1 MSGPA
6 DKSDGSR
13 RGHPRWVAVLLVIGT
28 IFTLLAMFS
37 IWANR
42 QALNT
47 DNWVSTSSRILAN
60 KQVDERLSNYL
71 AEQLTANEPVK
82 TKLEEEL
89 PPRLQPLAGVVATGL
104 RSLAPQIAERAL
116 ESPKVQA
123 LWATANR
130 EAHERLLEVLD
141 GGGSAVSTENGEV
154 TLNLSHLVEEVGND
168 VGIGAGAAEHLPPN
182 VGRLVIL
189 KSDQLSAA
197 QKGAHLVRELP
208 IVLTLIALLCFAGAV
223 YLSPRRRKALRT
235 VGLCFVLVGVLVLLL
250 RTIGGNVLVNAVVAN
265 PAAKPAVHAVWG
277 ISTSLLKS
285 IATSTIAFG
294 LLVFLA
300 AWLAGPTGIATA
312 LRREAAPYVRAHW
325 AVAYGAAAVIFL
337 ILVAWAPVQA
347 FHKLIGILLLAV
359 LLAIG
364 TEILRRQT
372 LSESPDAAP
381 TDLGARMKDRAG
393 GLFSGWGGSAPD
405 PATQRVED
413 LERLAALHRSGDLS
427 DGEYATAKA
436 ELLGGAGPAGPS
448 PAPGGAPGPA

>member
-1 MSGPA
+1 MSDRA
-6 DKSDGSR
+6 EKTDGLRS
-13 RGHPRWVAVLLVIGT
+13 GHPRWVAVLLVVGT

-71 AEQLTANEPVK
+71 AEQLAANEPVK

-89 PPRLQPLAGVVATGL
+89 PPRLQPLAGAVASGL

-123 LWATANR
+123 LWETANR
-130 EAHERLLEVLD
+130 QAHERLLEVLD

-154 TLNLSHLVEEVGND
+154 ALNLNHLVEEVSND
-168 VGIGAGAAEHLPPN
+168 VGIGAGAAEHLPPD

-197 QKGAHLVRELP
+197 QTGVHIIRELP
-208 IVLTLIALLCFAGAV
+208 IVLTLLALLCFAGAV

-235 VGLCFVLVGVLVLLL
+235 VGLCFVFVGVLVLLL

-265 PAAKPAVHAVWG
+265 PAAKPAVHEVWG
-277 ISTSLLKS
+277 IATSLLKS
-285 IATSTIAFG
+285 IATSTIVFG
-294 LLVFLA
+294 LLLFIA
-300 AWLAGPTGIATA
+300 ALLAGPTGIATA

-347 FHKLIGILLLAV
+347 FHKLLGILLLAV
-359 LLAIG
+359 LLALG
-364 TEILRRQT
+364 TEILRRQI
-372 LSESPDAAP
+372 LRESPDAAP
-381 TDLGARMKDRAG
+381 SDLGGRMKDRAS
-393 GLFSGWGGSAPD
+393 GLFNGWGGVAPD

-436 ELLGGAGPAGPS
+436 ELLGNPAP

>member
-1 MSGPA
+1 M
-6 DKSDGSR
+6 
-13 RGHPRWVAVLLVIGT
+13 
-28 IFTLLAMFS
+28 
-37 IWANR
+37 
-42 QALNT
+42 
-47 DNWVSTSSRILAN
+47 
-60 KQVDERLSNYL
+60 
-71 AEQLTANEPVK
+71 K

-89 PPRLQPLAGVVATGL
+89 PPRLQPLAGAVATGL

-116 ESPKVQA
+116 QSPKVQA
-123 LWATANR
+123 LWETANR
-130 EAHERLLEVLD
+130 RAHERLLEVLD

-154 TLNLSHLVEEVGND
+154 ALNLNHLVEEVSNE
-168 VGIGAGAAEHLPPN
+168 VGIGAGAAEHLPPD

-223 YLSPRRRKALRT
+223 YLSPRRRRALRT
-235 VGLCFVLVGVLVLLL
+235 VGLCFVFVGVLVLLL
-250 RTIGGNVLVNAVVAN
+250 RTVGGNVLVNAVVAN
-265 PAAKPAVHAVWG
+265 PAAKPAVHEVWG

-325 AVAYGAAAVIFL
+325 AVAYGAAAVVFL

-347 FHKLIGILLLAV
+347 FHKLLGILLLAV

-364 TEILRRQT
+364 TEILRRQI
-372 LSESPDAAP
+372 LRESPDAAP
-381 TDLGARMKDRAG
+381 SDLGARMKDRASGLLG
-393 GLFSGWGGSAPD
+393 GHGGGGSD

-413 LERLAALHRSGDLS
+413 LERLAALHRAGDLS

-436 ELLGGAGPAGPS
+436 ELLGSGRPPTS
-448 PAPGGAPGPA
+448 PDAPGPAAGDAPA

>member
-1 MSGPA
+1 MSDPA
-6 DKSDGSR
+6 QETNGTR
-13 RGHPRWVAVLLVIGT
+13 GGHPRWVAVLLVVGT
-28 IFTLLAMFS
+28 IFTLLATFS

-47 DNWVSTSSRILAN
+47 DNWVSTSSRILDN

-71 AEQLTANEPVK
+71 AEQLAANEPVK

-89 PPRLQPLAGVVATGL
+89 PPRLQPLAGAVATGL

-116 ESPKVQA
+116 QSPKVQA

-154 TLNLSHLVEEVGND
+154 TLNLNHLVEEVSNE
-168 VGIGAGAAEHLPPN
+168 VGIGAGAAEHLPPD

-223 YLSPRRRKALRT
+223 YLSPRRRRALRT
-235 VGLCFVLVGVLVLLL
+235 VGLCFVFVGVLVLLL
-250 RTIGGNVLVNAVVAN
+250 RTIGGNVLVNSVVAN
-265 PAAKPAVHAVWG
+265 PEAKPAVHEVWG
-277 ISTSLLKS
+277 IATSLLKS
-285 IATSTIAFG
+285 IATSTIVFG
-294 LLVFLA
+294 LLVFIA

-347 FHKLIGILLLAV
+347 FHKLLGILLLAV

-364 TEILRRQT
+364 TEILRRQI

-381 TDLGARMKDRAG
+381 SDLGGRMKDRAS

-413 LERLAALHRSGDLS
+413 LERLAALHRGGDLS

-436 ELLGGAGPAGPS
+436 ELLGGTPTAPG
-448 PAPGGAPGPA
+448 PAPGGAPEPA

>member
-1 MSGPA
+1 MSDRGE
-6 DKSDGSR
+6 KTEGSR
-13 RGHPRWVAVLLVIGT
+13 SGHPRWVAVLLVIGT

-71 AEQLTANEPVK
+71 AEQLAANEPVK

-89 PPRLQPLAGVVATGL
+89 PPRLQPLAAVVATGL

-168 VGIGAGAAEHLPPN
+168 VGIGAGAAEHLPPD

-197 QKGAHLVRELP
+197 QTGVHIIRELP
-208 IVLTLIALLCFAGAV
+208 IVLTLLALLGFAGAV

-235 VGLCFVLVGVLVLLL
+235 VGLCFVFVGVLVLLL

-265 PAAKPAVHAVWG
+265 PAAKPAVHEVWG
-277 ISTSLLKS
+277 IATSLLKS
-285 IATSTIAFG
+285 IATSTVAFG

-312 LRREAAPYVRAHW
+312 LRREAAPYVRTHW
-325 AVAYGAAAVIFL
+325 AVAYGAAALVFL
-337 ILVAWAPVQA
+337 VLVAWAPVQA
-347 FHKLIGILLLAV
+347 FHKALGIILLAV
-359 LLAIG
+359 LLALG
-364 TEILRRQT
+364 TEILRRQI

-381 TDLGARMKDRAG
+381 SDLGGRMKDRAG

-436 ELLGGAGPAGPS
+436 ELLGNGPATPGPT
-448 PAPGGAPGPA
+448 PGGAPGPA

>member
-1 MSGPA
+1 MSGA
-6 DKSDGSR
+6 AEKTDGLR
-13 RGHPRWVAVLLVIGT
+13 RGHPRWVAVLLVVGT

-71 AEQLTANEPVK
+71 AEQLAANEPVK

-89 PPRLQPLAGVVATGL
+89 PPRLQPLAGAVATGL

-123 LWATANR
+123 LWETANR

-141 GGGSAVSTENGEV
+141 GGGSTVSTENGEV
-154 TLNLSHLVEEVGND
+154 TLNLSHLVEEVGNE

-189 KSDQLSAA
+189 KSNQLSAA
-197 QKGAHLVRELP
+197 QTGVHIIRELP
-208 IVLTLIALLCFAGAV
+208 IVLTLLALLCFAGAV
-223 YLSPRRRKALRT
+223 WLSPRRRKALRT
-235 VGLCFVLVGVLVLLL
+235 VGLCFVFVGVLVLLL

-300 AWLAGPTGIATA
+300 AWLAGPTGIATT

-347 FHKLIGILLLAV
+347 FHKLLGILLLAV

-364 TEILRRQT
+364 TEIIRRQI

-381 TDLGARMKDRAG
+381 SDLGARMKDGAS
-393 GLFSGWGGSAPD
+393 GLLSGRGGSAPD

-436 ELLGGAGPAGPS
+436 ELLGNAAP

>member
-1 MSGPA
+1 MSGSA
-6 DKSDGSR
+6 EKSDSR
-13 RGHPRWVAVLLVIGT
+13 RGHPRWVAVLLVVGT
-28 IFTLLAMFS
+28 IFTLLATFS

-60 KQVDERLSNYL
+60 KQVDERLSNYIG
-71 AEQLTANEPVK
+71 EQFTGHDNLRT
-82 TKLEEEL
+82 TLEARL
-89 PPRLQPLAGVVATGL
+89 PERLKPLGAAVATGL
-104 RSLAPQIAERAL
+104 RQLAPEVAERAL

-141 GGGSAVSTENGEV
+141 GGGSTVSTENGEV
-154 TLNLSHLVEEVGND
+154 TLDLGHLVEEVGKEIG
-168 VGIGAGAAEHLPPN
+168 VGTGIAEHLPPEA
-182 VGRLVIL
+182 GRLVIL
-189 KSDQLSAA
+189 KSGQLSAA
-197 QKGAHLVRELP
+197 QTGVHIIRELP
-208 IVLTLIALLCFAGAV
+208 IVLTLLALLCFAGAV
-223 YLSPRRRKALRT
+223 YLSPRRRRAVRT

-300 AWLAGPTGIATA
+300 VWLAGPTGIATA

-364 TEILRRQT
+364 TEILRRQI

-381 TDLGARMKDRAG
+381 SDLGGRVKDRAS
-393 GLFSGWGGSAPD
+393 GLFSGWGGVAPD

-413 LERLAALHRSGDLS
+413 LERLAALHRGGDLS

-436 ELLGGAGPAGPS
+436 ELLGSAGPA
-448 PAPGGAPGPA
+448 APGPTPGGTPGPA